1 MKPFKLDQL
10 DLDIIALL
18 EEDCSLTYNEVAGKT
33 DKSLWTVRDRMI
45 LLKQRG
51 VIKSC
56 RAEIDYGKLG
66 LGCKAM
72 ISFNVPPERIDEFI
86 LQVRKEKRI
95 KKFMIT
101 TGSRRFHIQ
110 MVGDDCGEVRNY
122 ARKMLPQFGIFDID
136 FEVILDEI
144 P

>member
-1 MKPFKLDQL
+1 MKPYRLDQL
-10 DLDIIALL
+10 DLAIIDLIEA
-18 EEDCSLTYNEVAGKT
+18 DCSLTYGEIADRTGK
-33 DKSLWTVRDRMI
+33 SMWTVRDRMM

-51 VIKSC
+51 IVKSC
-56 RAEIDYGKLG
+56 KAEIDYGKIG

-72 ISFNVPPERIDEFI
+72 IGFNVPPEKIDDF
-86 LQVRKEKRI
+86 VAKAKMEKRI
-95 KKFMIT
+95 KKLIIT

-110 MVGDDCGEVRNY
+110 MVGEECGEIRNY
-122 ARKMLPQFGIFDID
+122 ARKILPQFGIFDID

>member
-86 LQVRKEKRI
+86 VQVRKEKRI

>member
-1 MKPFKLDQL
+1 MKPYRLDQL
-10 DLDIIALL
+10 DLDIIDLM
-18 EEDCSLTYNEVAGKT
+18 EEDCSLTYKDIADKTGK
-33 DKSLWTVRDRMI
+33 SMWTVRDRMT

-51 VIKSC
+51 IVKSC
-56 RAEIDYGKLG
+56 KAEIDYGKIG

-72 ISFNVPPERIDEFI
+72 IGFNVPPEKIDEF
-86 LQVRKEKRI
+86 VSKAKAEKRI
-95 KKFMIT
+95 KRIFIT

-110 MVGDDCGEVRNY
+110 MVGEECGEVRNY
-122 ARKMLPQFGIFDID
+122 AREILPQYGIFDID

>member
-10 DLDIIALL
+10 DMDIIALL

-33 DKSLWTVRDRMI
+33 DKSLWTIRDRMM

-86 LQVRKEKRI
+86 VQVRKEKRI
-95 KKFMIT
+95 KKFIIT
-101 TGSRRFHIQ
+101 TGARRFHIQ
-110 MVGDDCGEVRNY
+110 MVGEDCGEIRNY
-122 ARKMLPQFGIFDID
+122 ARKILPQFGIFDID